1 MNRSAPV
8 VVNSLV
14 WNSRWPSS
22 PPDRDQLAE
31 GRFRPSGPCASV
43 AGWTRAAPPE
53 SRPRGVEGVDVAL
66 IETTGLHHVRL
77 TVRDL
82 ARSRAFYEEVLGFE
96 VAAVSPGDPDDPV
109 VRADPA
115 QLYGGVVYQTNGILF
130 GLRPV
135 AAADDTFD
143 SERTGLDH
151 LSFSVS
157 SRDALLAAAS
167 TLEERGII
175 HGEVMDLAGFG
186 IAILSF
192 SDPDGVHLELTA
204 PL

>member
-1 MNRSAPV
+1 
-8 VVNSLV
+8 
-14 WNSRWPSS
+14 
-22 PPDRDQLAE
+22 
-31 GRFRPSGPCASV
+31 
-43 AGWTRAAPPE
+43 
-53 SRPRGVEGVDVAL
+53 VAL

-96 VAAVSPGDPDDPV
+96 VAAESPGDPDDPA

-151 LSFSVS
+151 ISFSVS
-157 SRDALLAAAS
+157 SRDALLAAGSA
-167 TLEERGII
+167 LEERGIT
-175 HGEVMDLAGFG
+175 HGEVRDLAGFG

-192 SDPDGVHLELTA
+192 SDPEGVHLELTA

>member
-1 MNRSAPV
+1 M
-8 VVNSLV
+8 
-14 WNSRWPSS
+14 
-22 PPDRDQLAE
+22 
-31 GRFRPSGPCASV
+31 
-43 AGWTRAAPPE
+43 
-53 SRPRGVEGVDVAL
+53 AL

-77 TVRDL
+77 TVTDL

-96 VAAVSPGDPDDPV
+96 LAAASPGDPSDPV

-115 QLYGGVVYQTNGILF
+115 QLYGGVVYQTNGMLF

-135 AAADDTFD
+135 AAQDDTFN
-143 SERTGLDH
+143 SERCGLDH
-151 LSFSVS
+151 ISFAVT
-157 SRDALLAAAS
+157 SRADLEAAANAFS
-167 TLEERGII
+167 DNGIP
-175 HGEVMDLAGFG
+175 HGEIMELTGFG

>member
-1 MNRSAPV
+1 M
-8 VVNSLV
+8 
-14 WNSRWPSS
+14 
-22 PPDRDQLAE
+22 
-31 GRFRPSGPCASV
+31 
-43 AGWTRAAPPE
+43 
-53 SRPRGVEGVDVAL
+53 AL

-77 TVRDL
+77 TVCDL
-82 ARSRAFYEEVLGFE
+82 ARSRAFYEGILGFE
-96 VAAVSPGDPDDPV
+96 VAAVSPGDPSDAA

-135 AAADDTFD
+135 AAAGDTFD

-151 LSFSVS
+151 LSFTVAN
-157 SRDALLAAAS
+157 RDALVAAAAA
-167 TLEERGII
+167 LEEQGIT
-175 HGEVMDLAGFG
+175 HGEVMDLAAFG

>member
-1 MNRSAPV
+1 M
-8 VVNSLV
+8 
-14 WNSRWPSS
+14 
-22 PPDRDQLAE
+22 
-31 GRFRPSGPCASV
+31 
-43 AGWTRAAPPE
+43 
-53 SRPRGVEGVDVAL
+53 AL
-66 IETTGLHHVRL
+66 IDTTGLHHVRL
-77 TVRDL
+77 TVCDL

-96 VAAVSPGDPDDPV
+96 VAAVSPGDPNDPA
-109 VRADPA
+109 VRQDPA

-135 AAADDTFD
+135 ASAGDTFD

-151 LSFSVS
+151 LSFTVAD
-157 SRDALLAAAS
+157 RDALVAAAAS
-167 TLEERGII
+167 LAEKGVT
-175 HGEVMDLAGFG
+175 HGEVMDLDGFG